1 MSIITINSD
10 FDERKYFKCFLISN
24 LIYINFDAK
33 ELANFQIKEAL
44 RPSMRN
50 ELKEESNLWKQF
62 TEGDDYAFY
71 SLYDLYADR
80 LYRYG
85 THFSKDKEFVRD
97 CLHDLFLDLYKYRKK
112 LSATDNVQFYL
123 FRSLRRIIH
132 KEQTKVISIEYDEMI
147 NTAKDSPV
155 FSHEDFMIA
164 EETETEDRMALNDAM
179 KTLTDRQREGLS
191 LKFEHDHSYIEIAE
205 IMGISVESA
214 RTIIYRALKE
224 LRKCFEGKSHHIQIL
239 FFLSRYIHA

>member
-112 LSATDNVQFYL
+112 LSETDNVQFYL

-132 KEQTKVISIEYDEMI
+132 KKQTKVISLEYDEMI
-147 NTAKDSPV
+147 NTIKNSPV

-164 EETETEDRMALNDAM
+164 EETENEDRKALNDAM